1 MAAKYGS
8 GITDVP
14 GVRVGHWTDEL
25 SMTGCTV
32 VICDYGA
39 VGGVDVRGAS
49 PGTRETDLLS
59 PHKRIERINAVLI
72 GGGSA
77 YGLAAADGVMHY
89 LEERGKGFKIGR
101 NTVPIVPAAILFDLS
116 VGDGTI
122 RPSSSEGYLACE
134 NSSYGR
140 VETGSVGAGTGATVA
155 KVLGLNSSIKGG
167 IGSSS
172 VFLGDELVVGAIV
185 AVNAIGSI
193 HDPHTGELIAGARD
207 QNNEM
212 ISANQALLESGY
224 ENKSD
229 LGSNTTI
236 GIIATN
242 AKLSMT
248 EVNQVASVS
257 HDGIALAV
265 RPAHMLGDGDT
276 MFALA
281 TDQTENFDLDQIIAA
296 VVQVT
301 SMAVVNAVKTAK
313 SLGGIPSLGEC
324 SSGCVL

>member
-1 MAAKYGS
+1 MAAKFGS

-14 GVRVGHWTDEL
+14 GVKVGHWTDEL

-32 VICDYGA
+32 VIFESGA

-59 PHKRIERINAVLI
+59 PYKRIERINAVLI

-77 YGLAAADGVMHY
+77 YGLAAVDGVMNY
-89 LEERGKGFKIGR
+89 LEERGKGFKIAN

-116 VGDGTI
+116 VGDGSV
-122 RPSSSEGYLACE
+122 RPSSSEGYIACE
-134 NSSYGR
+134 NSSYGS

-167 IGSSS
+167 IGTSSI
-172 VFLGDELVVGAIV
+172 FLGNELVVGAIV

-193 HDPHTGELIAGARD
+193 HDPHSGELIAGARN

-212 ISANQALLESGY
+212 ISANQALMEMGY

-236 GIIATN
+236 GVIATN
-242 AKLSMT
+242 AKLSKA
-248 EVNQVASVS
+248 EVNHIASIS

-281 TDQTENFDLDQIIAA
+281 TDQTEDFDLDQLIATA
-296 VVQVT
+296 VEVT

-313 SLGGIPSLGEC
+313 SLGEIPSLDQHALG
-324 SSGCVL
+324 GLP

>member
-1 MAAKYGS
+1 MVAKYGS

-14 GVRVGHWTDEL
+14 GVKVGHWTDEF

-32 VICDYGA
+32 VICDLGA
-39 VGGVDVRGAS
+39 VGGVDVRGSS

-59 PHKRIERINAVLI
+59 PYKKIERINAVLI

-77 YGLAAADGVMHY
+77 YGLAAADGVMNY
-89 LEERGKGFKIGR
+89 LEERGKGFKIGT

-116 VGDGTI
+116 VGDGRI
-122 RPSSSEGYLACE
+122 RPSSSEGYIACE
-134 NSSYGR
+134 NSSHGI
-140 VETGSVGAGTGATVA
+140 VQTGSVGAGTGATVA
-155 KVLGLNSSIKGG
+155 KVSGLNSSIKGG

-172 VFLGDELVVGAIV
+172 VFIGDDLVVGAVV

-212 ISANQALLESGY
+212 ISANQVLLERGY
-224 ENKSD
+224 ENKAD

-242 AKLSMT
+242 AKLSKT
-248 EVNQVASVS
+248 EANQVASVS

-265 RPAHMLGDGDT
+265 RPAHLLGDGDT
-276 MFALA
+276 MFALS
-281 TDQTENFDLDQIIAA
+281 TCETKNFDFDQIIAA
-296 VVQVT
+296 AVQVT

-313 SLGGIPSLGEC
+313 SLGGIPSLDDRF
-324 SSGCVL
+324 SGGVL